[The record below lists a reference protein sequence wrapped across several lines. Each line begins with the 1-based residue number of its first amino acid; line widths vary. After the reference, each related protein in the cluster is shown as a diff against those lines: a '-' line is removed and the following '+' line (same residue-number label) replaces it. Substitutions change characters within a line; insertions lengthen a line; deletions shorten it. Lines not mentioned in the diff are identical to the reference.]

1 MEENLNNILVEG
13 GGSAVR
19 DVREPVRRCASRALI
34 RRILVLATVGGA
46 VMSVMLVSPAQAEPR
61 QLTFPVKIAERAG
74 ERRALVCAPKGPPPF
89 AAVVFN
95 HGSIVDMLGWP
106 GATQRRYRLDRVC
119 EALAAEGYFVFA
131 PIRENSARGRGF
143 HDYEDAYREIVLQ
156 AIDHVKALARVDSSR
171 IALAGFSMGGL
182 VSFKVALERSDLR
195 AVALLAPAF
204 GRGLL
209 DEAAKSAERISAP
222 VLVMVEQSDGAPILR
237 GVGILEQALGLHG
250 KPLRLVRY
258 DRGGGHE
265 LFYDV
270 GYWWDD
276 LKAFLHEHLVAR

>member
-1 MEENLNNILVEG
+1 M
-13 GGSAVR
+13 
-19 DVREPVRRCASRALI
+19 
-34 RRILVLATVGGA
+34 RRIFALASVGA
-46 VMSVMLVSPAQAEPR
+46 VMSVMLISPAQAEPQR
-61 QLTFPVKIAERAG
+61 LTFPVKIAGRAD
-74 ERRALVCAPKGPPPF
+74 ERRALVCTPKAPPPF

-106 GATQRRYRLDRVC
+106 GATQRSYRLDRVC

-143 HDYEDAYREIVLQ
+143 QDYEDAYREIVLQ
-156 AIDHVKALARVDSSR
+156 AIDHVKALPGVDSSR

-209 DEAAKSAERISAP
+209 GEAAKSSDRISAP
-222 VLVMVEQSDGAPILR
+222 VLVMVEQNDSAPILR
-237 GVGILEQALGLHG
+237 GVDILEKALGSRG

-276 LKAFLHEHLVAR
+276 LKAFLREHLVAR

>member
-1 MEENLNNILVEG
+1 
-13 GGSAVR
+13 
-19 DVREPVRRCASRALI
+19 
-34 RRILVLATVGGA
+34 
-46 VMSVMLVSPAQAEPR
+46 MSVMLISRAQAEPQ
-61 QLTFPVKIAERAG
+61 QLSFPVKIAERAG

-95 HGSIVDMLGWP
+95 HGSIVDMMGWP
-106 GATQRRYRLDRVC
+106 GATQRGYRLDRVC

-143 HDYEDAYREIVLQ
+143 QDYEDAYREIVLQ
-156 AIDHVKALARVDSSR
+156 AIDHVKALAGVDSSR

-182 VSFKVALERSDLR
+182 VSFKVALERNDLR

-209 DEAAKSAERISAP
+209 GEAATSADRISAP

-237 GVGILEQALGLHG
+237 GVGILEQALGSRG

-270 GYWWDD
+270 GHWWED
-276 LKAFLHEHLVAR
+276 LKAFLREHLVAR

>member
-1 MEENLNNILVEG
+1 MIRSTLPFVAMMLG
-13 GGSAVR
+13 AG
-19 DVREPVRRCASRALI
+19 RAI
-34 RRILVLATVGGA
+34 NRRILVHASMGVILAVT
-46 VMSVMLVSPAQAEPR
+46 LISPAPADPQTR
-61 QLTFPVKIAERAG
+61 TFPVKIAERAG
-74 ERRALVCAPKGPPPF
+74 ERQALVCVPKGQPPY
-89 AAVVFN
+89 AVVVFN

-106 GATQRRYRLDRVC
+106 GAMQRQYRLDRVC

-143 HDYEDAYREIVLQ
+143 QDYEDAYREIVLQ
-156 AIDHVKALARVDSSR
+156 AIDHVKALPGVDSSR

-182 VSFKVALERSDLR
+182 VSFKVALERKDLR

-209 DEAAKSAERISAP
+209 GEAAKSADSISAP
-222 VLVMVEQSDGAPILR
+222 VLVMVEQSDAPPILR
-237 GVGILEQALGLHG
+237 GVDILEKALGSRG

-276 LKAFLHEHLVAR
+276 LKAFLQEHLGVR

>member
-1 MEENLNNILVEG
+1 MEANLNNILVG
-13 GGSAVR
+13 RAGSAVQ
-19 DVREPVRRCASRALI
+19 DAREPVRRCASHALI
-34 RRILVLATVGGA
+34 RRILILASVGA
-46 VMSVMLVSPAQAEPR
+46 VMSVMLISPAQAEPQ
-61 QLTFPVKIAERAG
+61 QLTFPVKVAERAG

-95 HGSIVDMLGWP
+95 HGSIVDMMGWP
-106 GATQRRYRLDRVC
+106 GATQRGYRLDRVC
-119 EALAAEGYFVFA
+119 EALAEEGYFVFA

-143 HDYEDAYREIVLQ
+143 QDYEDAYREIVLQ
-156 AIDHVKALARVDSSR
+156 AIDHVKALAGVDSTR

-209 DEAAKSAERISAP
+209 GEAAKSADRISAP
-222 VLVMVEQSDGAPILR
+222 MLVMVEQSDGAPILR
-237 GVGILEQALGLHG
+237 GVGILEQALGSRG

-265 LFYDV
+265 LFYDI

-276 LKAFLHEHLVAR
+276 LKAFLHQHLVAR

>member
-1 MEENLNNILVEG
+1 MAANLDNILLEG
-13 GGSAVR
+13 ARKTSR
-19 DVREPVRRCASRALI
+19 QRASRAFVN
-34 RRILVLATVGGA
+34 RILVLTAVGA
-46 VMSVMLVSPAQAEPR
+46 AMSVMLISPAQAELR
-61 QLTFPVKIAERAG
+61 ELSFPVKVAERAG

-106 GATQRRYRLDRVC
+106 GAAQRGYRLDRVC
-119 EALAAEGYFVFA
+119 EALAAAGYFVFA

-143 HDYEDAYREIVLQ
+143 QDYEDAYREIVMQ
-156 AIDHVKALARVDSSR
+156 AIDHVKALPGVDSSR

-182 VSFKVALERSDLR
+182 VSFKVALERNDLR

-209 DEAAKSAERISAP
+209 GEAAKSADKISAP
-222 VLVMVEQSDGAPILR
+222 VLLMVEQSDSAPILR
-237 GVGILEQALGLHG
+237 GVGILEQALGSPG
-250 KPLRLVRY
+250 KRLRLVRY

>member
-1 MEENLNNILVEG
+1 MTP
-13 GGSAVR
+13 APR
-19 DVREPVRRCASRALI
+19 VRRIPVLAFVLAIMSAALI
-34 RRILVLATVGGA
+34 
-46 VMSVMLVSPAQAEPR
+46 SPGQAEPR
-61 QLTFPVKIAERAG
+61 QQTFPVKLAERAS
-74 ERRALVCAPKGPPPF
+74 ERRALLCAPKGPPPF
-89 AAVVFN
+89 AAVVLN

-106 GATQRRYRLDRVC
+106 GATQRGYRLDRVC

-143 HDYEDAYREIVLQ
+143 QEYEDFYREIVMQ
-156 AIDHVKALARVDSSR
+156 AIDHVKALPEVDSSR

-182 VSFKVALERSDLR
+182 VSFKVALERDDLR
-195 AVALLAPAF
+195 ALALLAPAF

-209 DEAAKSAERISAP
+209 GEAAKSADRINAP
-222 VLVMVEQSDGAPILR
+222 VLVMVERSDAAQILR
-237 GVGILEQALGLHG
+237 GVDILEKALGSRG
-250 KPLRLVRY
+250 KSLRLVRY

-270 GYWWDD
+270 GYWLDD